1 MQVQVGK
8 MILYGVLTAIFY
20 IALPLILFE
29 ILAANNVMTFSQGF
43 KITIIIIGI
52 IGVIFSMLRHLFPKD
67 TSANRWVAFGAT
79 LYSGIYL
86 FYVFGGFTPGVSLG
100 TYAIALPN
108 IQVLLGLQLIAWLLL
123 GSSGI
128 RALQYL
134 VEAIELRKKKEYSV
148 TVRKQFKLSTLFKI
162 FGTIMGL
169 GIAGYFGSLVYSGM
183 NLGFGN
189 YSYDEG
195 YDDGGTPPPTLADD
209 TINLTFSFDVSNQGI
224 YAIYD
229 VSIDLAL
236 YTVTTGNASAL
247 PENEK
252 IGESSNID
260 LGTFH
265 SFTTTPD
272 NNITVNIDP
281 TYIVG
286 FVTTNATL
294 EFQISFST
302 LYAGIFI
309 ELNISIQT
317 SWGGIP

>member
-1 MQVQVGK
+1 MKVQIGK
-8 MILYGVLTAIFY
+8 MILYGALSALFY
-20 IALPLILFE
+20 IVVPLVLFE
-29 ILAANNVMTFSQGF
+29 ILEAYNIMTFDTTF
-43 KITIIIIGI
+43 KTVIIIFGI
-52 IGVIFSMLRHLFPKD
+52 IGVVISMLRHLFPKD
-67 TSANRWVAFGAT
+67 TPANRLVAFGVT
-79 LYSGIYL
+79 LYSGFYL
-86 FYVFGGFTPGVSLG
+86 FYMFGGFTPGVSLG
-100 TYAIALPN
+100 TYRIDLPM

-162 FGTIMGL
+162 FGTIMSL

-189 YSYDEG
+189 YSYD
-195 YDDGGTPPPTLADD
+195 YDHDPGVLLLDPSDD

-252 IGESSNID
+252 IGESLDND

-272 NNITVNIDP
+272 NNITVIIDP

-309 ELNISIQT
+309 ELNISIQIF
-317 SWGGIP
+317 WGGIP

>member
-1 MQVQVGK
+1 MKVQIGK
-8 MILYGVLTAIFY
+8 MILYGALSALFY
-20 IALPLILFE
+20 IVVPLVLFE
-29 ILAANNVMTFSQGF
+29 ILEAYNIMTFDTTF
-43 KITIIIIGI
+43 KTVIIIFGI
-52 IGVIFSMLRHLFPKD
+52 IGVVISMLRHLFPKD
-67 TSANRWVAFGAT
+67 TPANRWVAFGAT
-79 LYSGIYL
+79 IYSGIYL
-86 FYVFGGFTPGVSLG
+86 FYMFGGFTAGVSLG
-100 TYAIALPN
+100 TYRIDLPM

-162 FGTIMGL
+162 FGTIMSL

-189 YSYDEG
+189 YSYDYNHDPG
-195 YDDGGTPPPTLADD
+195 ALPLDLSDD

-309 ELNISIQT
+309 ELNISIQ
-317 SWGGIP
+317 SFWPGIP

>member
-1 MQVQVGK
+1 MKVQIGK
-8 MILYGVLTAIFY
+8 MILYGALSALFY
-20 IALPLILFE
+20 IVVPLVLFE
-29 ILAANNVMTFSQGF
+29 ILEAYNIMTFDTTF
-43 KITIIIIGI
+43 KTVIIIFGI
-52 IGVIFSMLRHLFPKD
+52 IGVVISMLRHLFPKD
-67 TSANRWVAFGAT
+67 TPANRLVAFGVT
-79 LYSGIYL
+79 LYSGFYL
-86 FYVFGGFTPGVSLG
+86 FYMFGGFTPGVSLG
-100 TYAIALPN
+100 TYRIDLPM

-162 FGTIMGL
+162 FGTIMSL

-189 YSYDEG
+189 YSYD
-195 YDDGGTPPPTLADD
+195 YDHDPGVLLLDPSDD

-252 IGESSNID
+252 IGESLDND

-265 SFTTTPD
+265 SFTTTAD
-272 NNITVNIDP
+272 NNITVIIDT

-286 FVTTNATL
+286 FVTTTATL

>member
-29 ILAANNVMTFSQGF
+29 LLEANNVMTFSQGF
-43 KITIIIIGI
+43 KITIIIFGI
-52 IGVIFSMLRHLFPKD
+52 IGVVISMLRHLFPKD

-86 FYVFGGFTPGVSLG
+86 FYMFGGFTPGVSLG

-123 GSSGI
+123 GASGI

-162 FGTIMGL
+162 FGTIMSL

-183 NLGFGN
+183 NLGFDIHDT
-189 YSYDEG
+189 YDIGRDEK
-195 YDDGGTPPPTLADD
+195 GTPSPLDD
-209 TINLTFSFDVSNQGI
+209 TINNITMSFDVSNQGI

-229 VSIDLAL
+229 VDIDVAFF
-236 YTVTTGNASAL
+236 TVTTANSTAL
-247 PENEK
+247 PENTK
-252 IGESSNID
+252 IGESLNNHYS
-260 LGTFH
+260 TFH
-265 SFTTTPD
+265 SFTVTPD
-272 NNITVNIDP
+272 NDITVNIDP
-281 TYIVG
+281 LYAVG
-286 FVTTNATL
+286 LMTTDAIL

-302 LYAGIFI
+302 LYAGILVD
-309 ELNISIQT
+309 LNVSIQT
-317 SWGGIP
+317 AWPAII